1 MASSAM
7 AETPSPA
14 SGAQAPIR
22 ILAPSAPCDVTTARR
37 SGKVE
42 EIYWTNGPYHA
53 RVNTD
58 EVDHYVDLDVVIKT
72 TGYRPGDCIEATIQ
86 ASDGQDVATQARDI
100 VLRGRV
106 NEIGYVFFK
115 APMRRYT
122 VILR

>member
-7 AETPSPA
+7 AEAPSP

-22 ILAPSAPCDVTTARR
+22 ILAPSAPCHAATARGG
-37 SGKVE
+37 GKVE
-42 EIYWTNGPYHA
+42 EIYWTNGPYNA
-53 RVNTD
+53 RVTTD
-58 EVDHYVDLDVVIKT
+58 EVDHYVDLNVVIKT
-72 TGYRPGDCIEATIQ
+72 TGYRPGDCIEATLQ
-86 ASDGQDVATQARDI
+86 AGDGQDVATGTREI

-106 NEIGYVFFK
+106 NEIGYVFFE